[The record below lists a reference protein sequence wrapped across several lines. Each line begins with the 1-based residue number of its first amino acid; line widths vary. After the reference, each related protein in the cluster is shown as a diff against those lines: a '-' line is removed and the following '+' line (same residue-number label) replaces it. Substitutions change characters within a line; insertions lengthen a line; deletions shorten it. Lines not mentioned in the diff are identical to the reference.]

1 VGCFEPYRIFVI
13 TKQQL
18 GQMIGWEGQMPLG
31 WLLGH
36 GSVSLLANQKSTLSR
51 PVESICMS
59 VSTGDG
65 PKNALRLDFW

>member
-1 VGCFEPYRIFVI
+1 
-13 TKQQL
+13 
-18 GQMIGWEGQMPLG
+18 MIGSEGQMPLG